1 MLSPQ
6 RSPGR
11 RAAPRPPS
19 RLDALWRLLA
29 PAVGGIRVVA
39 EPGERLLRV
48 YRVAGFAVCVAGVAM
63 LLLALIGI
71 EPLWLDGVGAVVVA
85 TSYTVALAVRTGG
98 RPVVFGGLVV
108 LLGVL
113 TLVTDDP
120 RLRAGA
126 AVLTATISAVLGVMA
141 TVPAVRYRDA
151 VRELIV
157 AVAIAAGGGLA
168 VVGFRPVVSLEAFD
182 YVSLAFAFGLAFVL
196 VFRLGAG
203 LHGLGRRGLIV
214 VLVGS
219 VGLAVTLAYA
229 ELLRRYGAESAVDAA
244 FDAVRWT
251 RDHIGA
257 VPRPIQAL
265 VGFPALVWGCHMRAR
280 RRQGWWVCAFGVAG
294 TVSVAGLLVNPATTL
309 TEAVLIVAYSLV
321 PGLALGYGVIRLD
334 LSLTGPRGA
343 RARREEEANAL
354 RPEPRRLEPLF

>member
-1 MLSPQ
+1 
-6 RSPGR
+6 
-11 RAAPRPPS
+11 
-19 RLDALWRLLA
+19 
-29 PAVGGIRVVA
+29 
-39 EPGERLLRV
+39 
-48 YRVAGFAVCVAGVAM
+48 M
-63 LLLALIGI
+63 LLLALAGLG
-71 EPLWLDGVGAVVVA
+71 PVWLDGAGAAAVV

-98 RPVVFGGLVV
+98 RPVVFGGLI
-108 LLGVL
+108 LLLCVL
-113 TLVTDDP
+113 TLVTDDA

-151 VRELIV
+151 MREALI
-157 AVAIAAGGGLA
+157 AVGISAAGALA
-168 VVGFRPVVSLEAFD
+168 VVGFRPVVSLQAFD
-182 YVSLAFAFGLAFVL
+182 YVSLAFAFGLVFVL

-203 LHGLGRRGLIV
+203 WHGLGRRGLIV

-229 ELLRRYGAESAVDAA
+229 ELLRRYGADPAVDAV

-251 RDHIGA
+251 RDRIGA
-257 VPRPIQAL
+257 APRPIQAL
-265 VGFPALVWGCHMRAR
+265 LGVPALVWGCHMRAR
-280 RRQGWWVCAFGVAG
+280 RRQGWWVSAFGVAG
-294 TVSVAGLLVNPATTL
+294 TVSVAGVLINPAVTL
-309 TEAVLIVAYSLV
+309 TEAVLIVVYSLV
-321 PGLALGYGVIRLD
+321 PGLVLGYGIIRLD